1 MKALLT
7 KSLTTKCLHAKALSR
22 GLDPVCIARA
32 LRYPTYQRLAM
43 QRALVPAF
51 GSIMIG
57 VGNLTSLGLDAL
69 HGSGSL
75 TVMTAHIVTHVVIA
89 APNGAKKGAY

>member
-1 MKALLT
+1 MKALST
-7 KSLTTKCLHAKALSR
+7 KALSTKA
-22 GLDPVCIARA
+22 LRA

>member
-1 MKALLT
+1 MKAPST
-7 KSLTTKCLHAKALSR
+7 KSLTTKCLHAKALSL
-22 GLDPVCIARA
+22 GLDPVRIARA

-57 VGNLTSLGLDAL
+57 VGNLASHGLDAL

-89 APNGAKKGAY
+89 APNGSKKGAY